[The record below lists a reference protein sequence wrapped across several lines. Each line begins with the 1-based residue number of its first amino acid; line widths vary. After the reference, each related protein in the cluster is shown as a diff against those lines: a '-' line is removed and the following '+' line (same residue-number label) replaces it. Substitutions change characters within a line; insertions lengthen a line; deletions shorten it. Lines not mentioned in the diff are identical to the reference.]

1 MLEHFYTM
9 EEIKEIRENFHRT
22 LTFRSQFEK
31 IQIDEDESI
40 KNFLMGNF
48 KVGSLED
55 PLLDCFG
62 TAVFKY
68 KFKQSVP
75 KRMTNMSTVN
85 NLPHIMDATVV
96 DTHTLK
102 SNEVSIDGGSCTI
115 TYQAAPSSKKPGKAI
130 VRVSIAYGEEEVS
143 FKYHIKSE
151 NASEEVLA
159 KNFAVL
165 KKACDSLFNFN
176 VTLEEAED
184 DKSKKGVFNVRFEPK
199 EVDTYGQYY
208 EIESVEEEVN
218 FSNAESVI
226 DFVKKVYDSVD
237 EYNQMLQ
244 ELEAGKT
251 KVITIA
257 KGGKKDIE
265 YLSNA
270 SPVICGNLIK
280 LEGNFTS
287 EETFVSSLDV
297 KVISEHTLT
306 EDDISEM
313 ASVIC
318 SDLGEEAY
326 EVEEDESPVEPVPT
340 DEAETEV
347 ENP

>member
-1 MLEHFYTM
+1 M
-9 EEIKEIRENFHRT
+9 N
-22 LTFRSQFEK
+22 
-31 IQIDEDESI
+31 
-40 KNFLMGNF
+40 
-48 KVGSLED
+48 
-55 PLLDCFG
+55 
-62 TAVFKY
+62 
-68 KFKQSVP
+68 
-75 KRMTNMSTVN
+75 TVN

-96 DTHTLK
+96 DTHTHK

-130 VRVSIAYGEEEVS
+130 VRVSIACGEEVS
-143 FKYHIKSE
+143 FKYYTKSE

-184 DKSKKGVFNVRFEPK
+184 GKSKKGVFNVRFEPK

-208 EIESVEEEVN
+208 EIEPVEEEVN
-218 FSNAESVI
+218 FANAESVI
-226 DFVKKVYDSVD
+226 DFVKKVYDAVD

-251 KVITIA
+251 KVITIT
-257 KGGKKDIE
+257 KGGKNDME

-318 SDLGEEAY
+318 SGLGEEAY
-326 EVEEDESPVEPVPT
+326 EVEEDESTVEPVPT

>member
-1 MLEHFYTM
+1 MLEHFYTI
-9 EEIKEIRENFHRT
+9 EEIKEIRANFHRT

-96 DTHTLK
+96 DTHSPK
-102 SNEVSIDGGSCTI
+102 SNEVSLDGGSCTI
-115 TYQAAPSSKKPGKAI
+115 NYQAVPSSKKPGKAI
-130 VRVSIAYGEEEVS
+130 VKVSIAYGEEEIS
-143 FKYHIKSE
+143 FKYYTKSE

-176 VTLEEAED
+176 VALEEAED

-208 EIESVEEEVN
+208 EIEPVEEEVN
-218 FSNAESVI
+218 FANAESVI
-226 DFVKKVYDSVD
+226 DFVKKVYDAVE
-237 EYNQMLQ
+237 EYNQMLN
-244 ELEAGKT
+244 ELEEGKT
-251 KVITIA
+251 KVITIT
-257 KGGKKDIE
+257 KGGKNDIE
-265 YLSNA
+265 YLSNE

-318 SDLGEEAY
+318 SDLGEED
-326 EVEEDESPVEPVPT
+326 EVAEDESPVEMAPA